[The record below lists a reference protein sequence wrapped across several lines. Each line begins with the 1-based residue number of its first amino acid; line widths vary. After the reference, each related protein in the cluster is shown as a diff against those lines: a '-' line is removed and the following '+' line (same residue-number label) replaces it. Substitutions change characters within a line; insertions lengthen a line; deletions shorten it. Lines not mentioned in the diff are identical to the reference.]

1 MKLTLLAINLF
12 FIAMEA
18 QCQTLPTFKD
28 SSEISVEAIDNGWY
42 DAAVSY
48 YNASTYQRS
57 NYTLSVKV
65 EYDSG
70 TAIDF
75 GNGGSVHSG
84 YNNSGYSYYGGT
96 LTMKRDYQ
104 GNIVAATTRVSVTD
118 SNGTRT
124 YDISIE

>member
-1 MKLTLLAINLF
+1 MKSTLFAISLLF
-12 FIAMEA
+12 IVIEA
-18 QCQTLPTFKD
+18 QSQAFPVFLD

-65 EYDSG
+65 EYDRV

-84 YNNSGYSYYGGT
+84 FNNSGYFYNGGI
-96 LTMKRDYQ
+96 LSMKKDNQ
-104 GNIVAATTRVSVTD
+104 GNIVAGTTRVSVVD

-124 YDISIE
+124 FDITIE

>member
-1 MKLTLLAINLF
+1 MKSTLLAISLLF
-12 FIAMEA
+12 IVIEA
-18 QCQTLPTFKD
+18 QSQTLPIFKD
-28 SSEISVEAIDNGWY
+28 ASEISVEVIDNGWY
-42 DAAVSY
+42 DANVSY
-48 YNASTYQRS
+48 YNPSTYQRS

-65 EYDSG
+65 EYDSV

-124 YDISIE
+124 FDISIE

>member
-1 MKLTLLAINLF
+1 MKSTLFAISLLF
-12 FIAMEA
+12 IVIEA
-18 QCQTLPTFKD
+18 QSQAFPVFSD
-28 SSEISVEAIDNGWY
+28 SSEIPVEAIDNGWY
-42 DAAVSY
+42 DAVVSY

-65 EYDSG
+65 EYDRV

-84 YNNSGYSYYGGT
+84 FNNSGYFYNGGI
-96 LTMKRDYQ
+96 LSMKKDNQ
-104 GNIVAATTRVSVTD
+104 GNIVAGTTRVSVVD

-124 YDISIE
+124 FDITIE

>member
-1 MKLTLLAINLF
+1 MKSTLFAISLLF
-12 FIAMEA
+12 IVIEA
-18 QCQTLPTFKD
+18 QSQAFPVFLD

-65 EYDSG
+65 EYDRV

-84 YNNSGYSYYGGT
+84 FNNSGYTYSGGS
-96 LTMKRDYQ
+96 LSMKRDYQ
-104 GNIVAATTRVSVTD
+104 GNLVGATTRVSVSD
-118 SNGTRT
+118 SSGIRT
-124 YDISIE
+124 FDISIE

>member
-1 MKLTLLAINLF
+1 MKSTLLAISLLF
-12 FIAMEA
+12 IVIEA
-18 QCQTLPTFKD
+18 QSQAFPVFLD
-28 SSEISVEAIDNGWY
+28 SSETSVEAIDNGWY

-65 EYDSG
+65 EYDSV

-84 YNNSGYSYYGGT
+84 YNNSGSTYSGGS

-104 GNIVAATTRVSVTD
+104 GNILAATTRVSISD
-118 SNGTRT
+118 SDGTRT
-124 YDISIE
+124 FDITIP